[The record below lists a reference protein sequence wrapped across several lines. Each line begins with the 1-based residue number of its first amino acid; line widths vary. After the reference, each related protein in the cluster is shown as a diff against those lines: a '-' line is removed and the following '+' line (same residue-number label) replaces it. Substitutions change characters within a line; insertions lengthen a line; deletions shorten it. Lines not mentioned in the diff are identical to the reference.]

1 MYKKLKSL
9 KELQKNRFNIFTC
22 VVLDPMKDDAST
34 LGLIAFLY
42 DKVTVRF
49 DSEIETMNDLPFYI
63 LEADSGISKC
73 KEIMDKAKMLNC
85 ILIVSAGINDD
96 CKMKYNLVYKVNN
109 DGSFMLEASTLKV
122 PLRHMYNS
130 LDGRVVI
137 YGNIFEEIQ
146 DWQSLGYGVDRRELR
161 DIIVTAYFNEHLV
174 NKWVECSVYREDVG
188 GLKEN
193 IIYWQIRQST

>member
-22 VVLDPMKDDAST
+22 AILNPMKESAST
-34 LGLIAFLY
+34 LDMLAFLY
-42 DKVTVRF
+42 DRVTVRF
-49 DSEIETMNDLPFYI
+49 DAEDETKDDLPFYI
-63 LEADSGISKC
+63 LEADSGVSKC
-73 KEIMDKAKMLNC
+73 KEIIDEAKKLNC
-85 ILIVSAGINDD
+85 ILIISTGINYD

-109 DGSFMLEASTLKV
+109 DGNFILEASTLQV

-137 YGNIFEEIQ
+137 YGNIFEEMQ
-146 DWQSLGYGVDRRELR
+146 DWLSSGYGIDRRELR
-161 DIIVTAYFNEHLV
+161 DIIINAYFNEHLV

-193 IIYWQIRQST
+193 IIYWQVR

>member
-22 VVLDPMKDDAST
+22 VVLDPMKDDAS
-34 LGLIAFLY
+34 LLCMVAFLLER
-42 DKVTVRF
+42 VTVRF
-49 DSEIETMNDLPFYI
+49 DAEIETMDDLPFYI
-63 LEADSGISKC
+63 LDADSGMSKC

-193 IIYWQIRQST
+193 IIYWQVR

>member
-22 VVLDPMKDDAST
+22 VILDPMRDDAST
-34 LGLIAFLY
+34 LDLIAFLY
-42 DKVTVRF
+42 DRVTVRF
-49 DSEIETMNDLPFYI
+49 DAEVETADDLPFYI
-63 LEADSGISKC
+63 LEADSGILKC
-73 KEIMDKAKMLNC
+73 KEIMDKAETLNC
-85 ILIVSAGINDD
+85 ILIVSAGINSD

-109 DGSFMLEASTLKV
+109 DGSFIMEASTLLV

-137 YGNIFEEIQ
+137 RGNIFNEIQ
-146 DWQSLGYGVDRRELR
+146 DWQCLGYGIDRRELR
-161 DIIVTAYFNEHLV
+161 DIIVNAYFNEHLV
-174 NKWVECSVYREDVG
+174 NKWVECSVYKEDVG

-193 IIYWQIRQST
+193 IIYWQVR

>member
-49 DSEIETMNDLPFYI
+49 DSEIETMDDLPFYI
-63 LEADSGISKC
+63 LDADSGMSKC
-73 KEIMDKAKMLNC
+73 KEIMDKAKTLNC

-137 YGNIFEEIQ
+137 SGNIFEEIQ

-193 IIYWQIRQST
+193 IIYWQVR